1 MTPNKSRIWPSIT
14 TIGLL
19 LLQGAIPAL
28 SFGEEQRYI
37 TDEILV
43 PVRSGA
49 GVSTASSIKGCRQA
63 HPSPNS
69 ASLKTAFGQRLKPGA
84 VLEAGCEH
92 STFR

>member
-19 LLQGAIPAL
+19 LLQGAISAL

-49 GVSTASSIKGCRQA
+49 GG
-63 HPSPNS
+63 
-69 ASLKTAFGQRLKPGA
+69 
-84 VLEAGCEH
+84 
-92 STFR
+92 